1 MYVTPLF
8 AAIFGLMYIALSVNV
23 VRLRFK
29 KQVSLGTGDIGALEK
44 EIRIHA
50 NFAEYVPFT
59 LLLLILHEILT
70 LSSSLVFW
78 LGCLLLISRVCHVIG
93 MKNGK
98 DYFIYRKL
106 GMIGTLTVIL
116 LASLS
121 TLWVYLPL
129 NI

>member
-8 AAIFGLMYIALSVNV
+8 AAIFGLMYIALSINV
-23 VRLRFK
+23 VRLRLK
-29 KQVSLGTGDIGALEK
+29 KQVSLGTGDIDALEK

-78 LGCLLLISRVCHVIG
+78 LGCLFLISRVCHVIG

-98 DYFIYRKL
+98 DYLICRKL
-106 GMIGTLTVIL
+106 GMIGTFTVIL
-116 LASLS
+116 IASLT